1 MKPPPPLRV
10 GRIPYANLYPVF
22 RALEDR
28 LDPGAVR
35 YVEGDPA
42 RLNRLLRAGRLD
54 LSPSSS
60 IEYGKHPAR
69 YLLCPGISV
78 ASRGRVMS
86 VLLLSRMPLRNL
98 PDDPVTVTGS
108 SDTSVVLLDIL
119 FRESLG
125 RRIPLLRTTLPP
137 RLALARHPAHLA
149 IGDEAIRAQ
158 LSGAAP
164 HVTDLGAWWRRETGT
179 PFVFALWIAHRN
191 AAEGKGGPLRSFART
206 LLRAKRDAKRAVLRA
221 PSPPGPAWIPREF
234 LRAYWRNLS
243 YDLGRE
249 TEGLTL
255 FFRMAAR
262 IGAIP
267 EAPRLRFLEVPGIS
281 PVVE

>member
-1 MKPPPPLRV
+1 MRRPAPLRV

-22 RALEDR
+22 RALEER
-28 LDPGAVR
+28 LAPGAVR

-42 RLNRLLRAGRLD
+42 RLNRMLRAGRLD

-60 IEYGKHPAR
+60 IEYGKHPGR
-69 YLLCPGISV
+69 YVLCPGISV
-78 ASRGRVMS
+78 ASRHRVMS
-86 VLLLSRMPLRNL
+86 VLLLSRMPLRLL
-98 PDDPVTVTGS
+98 PDEPVTVTGS

-119 FRESLG
+119 LRESLG
-125 RRIPLLRTTLPP
+125 KRIPLLRTALPP

-149 IGDEAIRAQ
+149 IGDEAIRAA

-164 HVTDLGAWWRRETGT
+164 HATDLGAWWRRETGT

-191 AAEGKGGPLRSFART
+191 AVEGKGERMRSFART
-206 LLRAKRDAKRAVLRA
+206 LLRAKRDAKRELLRA
-221 PSPPGPAWIPREF
+221 ATPPGPAWIPREF
-234 LRAYWRNLS
+234 LRDYWRNLS

-255 FFRMAAR
+255 FFRLAAK

-267 EAPRLRFLEVPGIS
+267 GAPALRFLGLSGGS